1 MIYFFITEITYN
13 TENVFYPID
22 FITESKLSKDKKK
35 KNLKIRPN
43 YFLLIQV
50 ECMNQELMTVNN
62 GWGGSHLVNIFCICC
77 P

>member
-35 KNLKIRPN
+35 KKPEN
-43 YFLLIQV
+43 
-50 ECMNQELMTVNN
+50 
-62 GWGGSHLVNIFCICC
+62 
-77 P
+77 